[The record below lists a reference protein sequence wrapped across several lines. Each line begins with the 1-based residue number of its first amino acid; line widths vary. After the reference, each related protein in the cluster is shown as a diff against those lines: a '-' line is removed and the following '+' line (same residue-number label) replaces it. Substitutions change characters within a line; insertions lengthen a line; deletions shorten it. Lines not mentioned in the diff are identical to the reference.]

1 MRRARAVARLIR
13 VMRLIRCTIDPR
25 INHEARNNHANPGAW
40 LPGGRT
46 VALDTGLEYSG
57 HASIT
62 GNKPY
67 GVNATFMQF

>member
-1 MRRARAVARLIR
+1 
-13 VMRLIRCTIDPR
+13 MRLIRCTLDPQ
-25 INHEARNNHANPGAW
+25 INREAWINRANPMPW

-46 VALDTGLEYSG
+46 VALDLGLEYSG

-67 GVNATFMQF
+67 DVNATFMQF